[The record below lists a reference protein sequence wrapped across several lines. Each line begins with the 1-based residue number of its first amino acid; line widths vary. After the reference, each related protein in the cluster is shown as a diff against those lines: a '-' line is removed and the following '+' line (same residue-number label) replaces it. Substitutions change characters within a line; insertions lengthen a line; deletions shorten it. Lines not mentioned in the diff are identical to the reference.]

1 MTQPLVSVIV
11 PTYNYGRF
19 LPDALRSIEAQD
31 VHDLEIVVVDDGSTD
46 DTPGILAQWGD
57 PRLVTIRHP
66 ANSGIAAARTT
77 GLALARGRFI
87 AWLDADDIW
96 KPHFLRRQLA
106 VLAEA
111 PTVDFC
117 FADFQRSQD
126 RIVLPG
132 TQFNIATGIRDL
144 PSRGVPGDPAAR
156 ILTGNP
162 FDLLTP
168 FRDMPG
174 WLQAT
179 VFRRE
184 VLDGVHLLPD
194 IATGEDLY
202 LMLQVYARAR
212 EAAWIDEPLVEV
224 RRHGANS
231 YLSHDQIRT
240 GILHV
245 VQRALSTLD
254 LTPARAATLRRRI
267 GAELMSRGWRHFWA
281 HEPGAAA
288 RYYSRALAWPGSRA
302 GALRHLAMLPF
313 LPLLPRRE
321 PPF

>member
-1 MTQPLVSVIV
+1 MTRPLVSVIV

-19 LPDALRSIEAQD
+19 LTDALRSIEAQG
-31 VHDLEIVVVDDGSTD
+31 VRDLEIVVVDDGSTD
-46 DTPGILAQWGD
+46 NTPEILAHWQD
-57 PRLVTIRHP
+57 RRLVTVRQP
-66 ANSGIAAARTT
+66 NAGIAAARTA
-77 GLALARGRFI
+77 GLKLARGRFI
-87 AWLDADDIW
+87 AWLDADDMW
-96 KPHFLRRQLA
+96 NPHFLERQLA
-106 VLAEA
+106 IFAEA
-111 PTVDFC
+111 PEVDFC
-117 FADFQRSQD
+117 FTDFRRSQD
-126 RIVLPG
+126 RIALPG
-132 TQFNIATGIRDL
+132 TQFDIAAGIREL
-144 PSRGVPGDPAAR
+144 PSRPVRGDPAAR
-156 ILTGNP
+156 VFTADP
-162 FDLLTP
+162 FTLLTP

-184 VLDGVHLLPD
+184 VIEGVRLPPD
-194 IATGEDLY
+194 ITTGEDLY

-212 EAAWIDEPLVEV
+212 QGACIDDPLVEV

-240 GILHV
+240 GVLHV
-245 VQRALSTLD
+245 VQRAFRTLPF
-254 LTPARAATLRRRI
+254 TPAQAAILQRRI
-267 GAELMSRGWRHFWA
+267 GAEFLSRGWRHFWA

-302 GALRHLAMLPF
+302 GALSHLAMLPF

>member
-19 LPDALRSIEAQD
+19 LPDALRSIEAQG
-31 VHDLEIVVVDDGSTD
+31 VRDLEIVVVDDGSTD
-46 DTPGILAQWGD
+46 DTPEILAHWQD
-57 PRLVTIRHP
+57 RRLVAVRQP
-66 ANSGIAAARTT
+66 NAGISAARAA
-77 GLALARGRFI
+77 GLRLARGRFI

-96 KPHFLRRQLA
+96 NPRYLERQLA
-106 VLAEA
+106 IFANA
-111 PTVDFC
+111 PEVDFC
-117 FADFQRSQD
+117 FTDFRRSQD
-126 RIVLPG
+126 RIALPG
-132 TQFNIATGIRDL
+132 TQFDIAAELRTL
-144 PSRGVPGDPAAR
+144 PCRMVPGDPAAR
-156 ILTGNP
+156 ILAGEP
-162 FDLLTP
+162 FALFTP

-184 VLDGVHLLPD
+184 VLEGVRLPPD
-194 IATGEDLY
+194 ITTGEDLY

-212 EAAWIDEPLVEV
+212 GAAWIDEPLVEV

-240 GILHV
+240 GVLHV
-245 VQRALSTLD
+245 VQRAFRTLD
-254 LTPARAATLRRRI
+254 LIPAQAAILQRRV
-267 GAELMSRGWRHFWA
+267 GAEFLSRGWRHFWA
-281 HEPGAAA
+281 HEPGPAA

-302 GALRHLAMLPF
+302 GALSHLAMLPF